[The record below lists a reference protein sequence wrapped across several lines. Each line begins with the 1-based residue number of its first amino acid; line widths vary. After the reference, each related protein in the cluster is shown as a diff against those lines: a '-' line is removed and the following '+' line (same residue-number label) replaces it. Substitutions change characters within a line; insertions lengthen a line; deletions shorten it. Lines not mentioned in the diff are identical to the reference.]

1 MARRHFL
8 LGVLAGLALG
18 AVLRQRRQT
27 GVTQDRLQRY
37 YQRRASFYNLTDYLY
52 LGSFPRI
59 EMRKKLI
66 EMVGLKPGMRV
77 LDMACGAGA
86 NFPYIIEKIGAAGQL
101 VGVDYSREM
110 LDSAHMQFVL
120 GRGWQNITLIQSDAA
135 EFRTEEP
142 FDVVICTLGLA
153 VIPRWEAAMQ
163 RAIEA
168 LKPGGIFGIA
178 DLKESDRWYTLP
190 LRFLSEVMDVAI
202 VADSTRRAWERLEA
216 LGEDFKFV
224 ELFHGYLYA
233 ATVRKPLAVKAYA
246 NGRG

>member
-18 AVLRQRRQT
+18 AALRQRRQT
-27 GVTQDRLQRY
+27 GVTQPRLDRY
-37 YQRRASFYNLTDYLY
+37 YQQRASVYNLTDYLY

-66 EMVGLKPGMRV
+66 EMVDLKPGMRV

-86 NFPYIIEKIGAAGQL
+86 NFPYIMEKIGPTGHI
-101 VGVDYSREM
+101 VGTDYSQEM
-110 LDSAHMQFVL
+110 LDSAHQQFVL
-120 GRGWQNITLIQSDAA
+120 GRGWQNITLVQSDAA
-135 EFRTEEP
+135 EFRAAEP

-153 VIPRWEAAMQ
+153 VIPRWETAMQ
-163 RAIEA
+163 RAMDA
-168 LKPGGIFGIA
+168 LKPGGVFGIA

-190 LRFLSEVMDVAI
+190 LRFLSEVMDVVI
-202 VADSTRRAWERLEA
+202 IADSSRRAWERLET
-216 LGEDFKFV
+216 LGEDFQFV
-224 ELFHGYLYA
+224 DLFHGYLYA

>member
-8 LGVLAGLALG
+8 LGVLTGLALG

-27 GVTQDRLQRY
+27 GVTQTRLDRY
-37 YQRRASFYNLTDYLY
+37 YQQRASVYNLTDYLF

-66 EMVGLKPGMRV
+66 DMLDLKPGMRV

-86 NFPYIIEKIGAAGQL
+86 NFPYLIEKIGPTGQI
-101 VGVDYSREM
+101 VGTDYSQEM
-110 LDSAHMQFVL
+110 LDSAHTQFVL
-120 GRGWQNITLIQSDAA
+120 GRGWQNITLIQADAA
-135 EFRTEEP
+135 EFRAEEP

-153 VIPRWEAAMQ
+153 VIPRWEQAMQ
-163 RAIEA
+163 RAMDA

-190 LRFLSEVMDVAI
+190 LRFINDVMDVAI
-202 VADSTRRAWERLEA
+202 IADSTRRAWERLET
-216 LGEDFKFV
+216 LGEDFHFV
-224 ELFHGYLYA
+224 DLFHGYLYA
-233 ATVRKPLAVKAYA
+233 ATVRKPLTIKAYA